1 MKIENKLNIKSS
13 QEMRHEVI
21 LLIEKL
27 CNKLTSRIRKKM
39 PEVDDERA
47 EVINYG
53 LQLVIGEI
61 PKTFVLITIAYLLG
75 VLKLTVLALLFIM
88 PYKTF
93 SGGVHLKTHIGC
105 IIATTL
111 FYTGNAVLSKHFVFN
126 PVYIKYIAVAL
137 IWVFSMIMIRLYAPA
152 DTENVPILRK
162 KDRDLKRILSYIT
175 MTLTLVVGLIVKNQV
190 ISNLLIF
197 GTILQTISITRFM
210 YKITNN
216 KYGYEEYIKAKEDTN
231 FA

>member
-1 MKIENKLNIKSS
+1 M
-13 QEMRHEVI
+13 
-21 LLIEKL
+21 IEKL
-27 CNKLTSRIRKKM
+27 CNKLTKKIQNKM

-61 PKTFVLITIAYLLG
+61 PKTFALLIIAYAFG
-75 VLKLTVLALLFIM
+75 VLKLSILALLFIM

-105 IIATTL
+105 IIATSL
-111 FYTGNAVLSKHFVFN
+111 FYIGNAILSKNIVID
-126 PVYIKYIAVAL
+126 PLYIKYIIIAL
-137 IWVFSMIMIRLYAPA
+137 VWIFSMLMIKLYAPA

-162 KDRDLKRILSYIT
+162 KDRDLKRNLSYIT
-175 MTLTLVVGLIVKNQV
+175 MTLTLVISIFITNST

-197 GTILQTISITRFM
+197 GTLMQTISITRFI
-210 YKITNN
+210 YKLTNN
-216 KYGYEEYIKAKEDTN
+216 KYGYEEYIKNNENIKLA
-231 FA
+231 